1 MEKVKKIASVLM
13 ILAFLLSLISS
24 QALAQEEVVC
34 EADVV
39 VQANDWLSK
48 LADKFYGDVMAY
60 QAIADATNAK
70 AKTDDSYAVI
80 ENVDIIEPGWKLCI
94 PSAETAGVLIEA
106 AQAKTPTAEQPFAGT
121 ELTLATMTDQYVTG
135 FRYLIPKFEEETGIK
150 IVLDELGYVDL
161 YQKLTAD
168 FVGHTANY
176 DLMTV
181 DIVWSGEYAANK
193 YTLPLDDFMARDEA
207 ELQLDDIMPV
217 AWTLGEWEGKHWA
230 YPLAGYANVLNY
242 RKDVLAEAGLEP
254 PKTQQELLAYAKQLT
269 DADNDFYGIA
279 LLGAKG
285 PAVAQDYMAWVQQH
299 GGTILGADGKPVLN
313 SAQNVEI
320 LEFFGELFK
329 YAPPGATDYWWDQRE
344 TAFRS
349 GNVAMMEGWSI
360 ARAGYEDPDISSV
373 VGNVAIAK
381 APVTEGMDP
390 KYGFGGWGIGINAD
404 SENAEAAWEFI
415 KWLSSPEIQKEWIRH
430 DGAPIRRST
439 LENPELNKEFPWFP
453 ILLESFENG
462 DGDYRPRIPQYS
474 IIQDALG
481 TAVNGYLVGE
491 MSAQEALDQAQ
502 AQVEANRQ

>member
-1 MEKVKKIASVLM
+1 MNVKRLYFGLAAVLV
-13 ILAFLLSLISS
+13 LAALLAACVVQQPSAPAPPAE
-24 QALAQEEVVC
+24 QPAAEAPAAQEEV
-34 EADVV
+34 
-39 VQANDWLSK
+39 
-48 LADKFYGDVMAY
+48 
-60 QAIADATNAK
+60 
-70 AKTDDSYAVI
+70 
-80 ENVDIIEPGWKLCI
+80 
-94 PSAETAGVLIEA
+94 AGE
-106 AQAKTPTAEQPFAGT
+106 KPFAGT
-121 ELTLATMTDQYVTG
+121 ELVLASMTDQYVTA

-150 IVLDELGYVDL
+150 ITMDELGYVDL

-181 DIVWSGEYAANK
+181 DIVWSGEYAANG
-193 YTLPLDDFMARDEA
+193 YTLPLDEFMERDKD

-217 AWTLGEWEGKHWA
+217 AWTLGEWEGQHWA

-242 RKDVLAEAGLEP
+242 RKDVLEEAGIEP
-254 PKTQQELLAYAKQLT
+254 PKTQQELLEAAQNLT
-269 DADNDFYGIA
+269 KADQEFYGIA

-285 PAVAQDYMAWVQQH
+285 SAVAQDYMAWVQQH
-299 GGTILGADGKPVLN
+299 GGSILDENGKPALN
-313 SAQNVEI
+313 TPENVEI
-320 LEFFGELFK
+320 LEFFGSLFE

-360 ARAGYEDPDISSV
+360 ARAGYENPEISSI
-373 VGNVAIAK
+373 VGKVDLTV
-381 APVTEGMDP
+381 APVSEGMEP

-439 LENPELNKEFPWFP
+439 LEDPELVAEYPWFP
-453 ILLESFENG
+453 ILLESFEKG
-462 DGDYRPRIPQYS
+462 DGDYRPRIPEYS

-481 TAVNGYLVGE
+481 SAVNGFLVGE
-491 MSAQEALDQAQ
+491 LSAQEALDQAQ
-502 AQVEANRQ
+502 AQVDAALE